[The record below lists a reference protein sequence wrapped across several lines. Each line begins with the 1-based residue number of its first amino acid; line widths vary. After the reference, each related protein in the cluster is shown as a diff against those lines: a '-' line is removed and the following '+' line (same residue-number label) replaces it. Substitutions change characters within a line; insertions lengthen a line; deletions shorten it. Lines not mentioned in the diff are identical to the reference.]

1 MDYNKHYHTLI
12 QKAKSRVLE
21 GYVEKHHILPKCMG
35 GTDTLDNLVA
45 LTPEEHFV
53 AHQLLI
59 KIYPNEPKLIY
70 AAQMMCIKNKKHQR
84 NNKFYGWLKRKFS
97 LSRLGQKRK
106 KYKKETQP
114 RKQRAKETKPRKP
127 RFLTEEH
134 KKKIGMAN
142 KGKIRSPELRAS
154 ISKFFK
160 GKPLSEETRMRMS
173 EAGKNAWKR
182 RKQQ

>member
-70 AAQMMCIKNKKHQR
+70 AAQMMCVKSKKHQR

-134 KKKIGMAN
+134 KKKIGQSRIGF
-142 KGKIRSPELRAS
+142 KHKPETIEQIRQSN
-154 ISKFFK
+154 IK
-160 GKPLSEETRMRMS
+160 T
-173 EAGKNAWKR
+173 KNSLVND
-182 RKQQ
+182 